1 MKQEKREKS
10 TECEMA
16 RCRPVSMSTLAVV
29 VLILCLMS
37 WGHFLFLYDAGTGSL
52 LHPTQIPPAPLTNML
67 ISATHPSARDT
78 PPRATPSHSNA
89 ANTRP
94 VAHSSD
100 SNNPPSA
107 TNIASHDTA
116 FHIDATNV
124 PTNSRNDNSKATN
137 SPFQTKKE
145 QSNATNTYSK
155 IKGNFSK
162 TSNTPSKTKINQPKA
177 TNIHSK
183 IEQEQTK
190 DTNTPSR
197 IGKGQS
203 NATNTHSKIKKQ
215 PWKGTYSPSKNK
227 KEQNKAANTNA
238 NTSMNSTSHPHRA
251 SISSASSRSPA
262 ESGSQCSEQYQ
273 EEGTMRRV
281 VLWTPFWHKWDGW
294 KGMLRDHGA
303 LREGRCAIW
312 RCEFLLG
319 TEVTT
324 EQIKEAYAIIFFSL
338 DVKAQ
343 PLPPRFP
350 HTLWIWLELE
360 SPIISIAATKSWSQ
374 FEASG
379 VFFNLTMSY
388 HHLNHIV
395 ALAGELVPLSTPQ
408 HCPISSSYFFNT
420 SSPTYTSY
428 NHHMDQ
434 FESWLRERGVV
445 ADEKL
450 RAERSRRHGSLIYRA
465 KDNTTLTQ
473 PRSNDQGEKKVQGN
487 ETSVMEEGSLTLTPE
502 EIALATRPRV
512 AVWMA
517 SHCPTDSRRE
527 DMVAELQGFMAVT
540 TVGKCGKL
548 KCGKNHM
555 DDYCYQW
562 LAASHLFYL
571 SFENALCDDYITE
584 KMWTPMKHGMVPV
597 VYGGANYHHILPFDS
612 YIDVSNFSSL
622 AALANHL
629 LYLATHPAAYLRHL
643 QWRRYWQVRRLVP
656 WCDLCT
662 AIHRQTHPAR
672 ATLDQ
677 WWNTTATCYAPP
689 RWRKASAAGNSS
701 GSA

>member
-52 LHPTQIPPAPLTNML
+52 LHPTQILPAPLTNML
-67 ISATHPSARDT
+67 ITATHPSARDT

-197 IGKGQS
+197 IGKGQTRVTRTGLPFPQITS
-203 NATNTHSKIKKQ
+203 PCLQRLHGLPRNLAPSAVSSTRRKARCGEWCCGRPS
-215 PWKGTYSPSKNK
+215 GT
-227 KEQNKAANTNA
+227 
-238 NTSMNSTSHPHRA
+238 
-251 SISSASSRSPA
+251 
-262 ESGSQCSEQYQ
+262 SG
-273 EEGTMRRV
+273 T
-281 VLWTPFWHKWDGW
+281 GW